1 MSEVLKVGK
10 ADLNPSRILGVSF
23 VLSPEEEDS
32 RVAIDAI
39 MLDIPQQ
46 DPDSVIAVHELI
58 DNEGMRNRQYLK
70 LPRRIMESSHIV
82 IECFDSHENLKKAVG
97 GVAIAGAVLVG
108 SLVIK
113 KHHKHHK

>member
-1 MSEVLKVGK
+1 MSEVIKVGK

-23 VLSPEEEDS
+23 VLSPEEDS

-39 MLDIPQQ
+39 MLDTPHQ
-46 DPDSVIAVHELI
+46 DSDSVFAVHELV

-70 LPRRIMESSHIV
+70 LPRRIMESSHVV